1 MASFSKVVIW
11 GHPLHS
17 HTNSYVFDGY
27 FKAFKFLGYNTYWLT
42 DRDDVSGMDFSN
54 TLFFT
59 EHQDDEKMPKRA
71 DCKYILHNCP
81 AEEYAHI
88 PSQNKLGLQVFRASC
103 PEHNA
108 GQYVAEKID
117 NGVYFGDRT
126 LYQPW
131 ATNLLP
137 HEIDF
142 ESAHIERTKTF
153 NWVGTIGG
161 QLYGNED
168 QINPFKRACEENGV
182 QFAQHGPARIS
193 HEEHQRLIQQSYV
206 APGIHGLW
214 QCQNGY
220 VSDRLF
226 KNISYG
232 QLGVTNCR
240 ASQEFFS
247 GELVFNEDTHQL
259 FHDALPYLKDVHRI
273 QGQMRFV
280 KEKHTFINRIET
292 ILSVL

>member
-1 MASFSKVVIW
+1 MTFSKVVIW

-27 FKAFKFLGYNTYWLT
+27 FKAFKFLGFDTYWLT
-42 DRDDVSGMDFSN
+42 DRDDVSGIDFSN
-54 TLFFT
+54 SLFFT

-81 AEEYAHI
+81 EEEYAHI
-88 PSQNKLGLQVFRASC
+88 PSSNRLSLQVYRASC

-117 NGVYFGDRT
+117 NGVFFGSRT

-137 HEIDF
+137 HEINLDF
-142 ESAHIERTKTF
+142 ANTKRTTTC

-168 QINPFKRACEENGV
+168 QINPFKRACEENGIK
-182 QFAQHGPARIS
+182 FAQHGPTRVS
-193 HEEHQRLIQQSYV
+193 NEDHMRLIQESYV
-206 APGIHGLW
+206 SPGIHGLW

-226 KNISYG
+226 KSISYG
-232 QLGVTNCR
+232 HLGITNCR
-240 ASQEFFS
+240 AAQDFFS
-247 GELVFNEDTHQL
+247 GELVFNEDTYQL
-259 FHDALPYLKDVHRI
+259 FYDAKPCLGDSARI
-273 QGQMRFV
+273 QNQMRFV
-280 KEKHTFINRIET
+280 KAKHTFINRIET